1 LVGPQQSKTDT
12 RFGTG
17 NVTSHHTSGSLA
29 AAARVLARYELYL
42 LGAQDVRWD
51 KGGTVRAEV
60 YNFYLKK
67 KTKSSIGKRI
77 FCTPQNS
84 ISN

>member
-1 LVGPQQSKTDT
+1 MVGPQQSKTDT

-67 KTKSSIGKRI
+67 TKSSIGKRI